1 MPQSLFLSQRKQ
13 FMLSTQS
20 HDLCQNTCEIHGKPA
35 LLQSTFSA
43 STLIEN
49 HNGHTLHDFSSIHL
63 KQAAT

>member
-1 MPQSLFLSQRKQ
+1 MLQSLSPSQRKQ
-13 FMLSTQS
+13 FMPSTQS